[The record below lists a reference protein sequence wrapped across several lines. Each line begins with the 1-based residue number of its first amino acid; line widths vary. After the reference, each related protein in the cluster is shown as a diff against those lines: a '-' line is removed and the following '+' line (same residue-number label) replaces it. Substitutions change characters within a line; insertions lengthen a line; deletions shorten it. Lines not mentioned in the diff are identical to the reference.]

1 MAISYSSV
9 DTRQTIEGKRLVN
22 QWLKGVIESE
32 NKKLDTITIV
42 LCTDDYILKV
52 NREFLQHDYFTD
64 IITFDD
70 SQGERLSGDLLISI
84 DTVRSNAAEY
94 GVSYRTELMRVV
106 VHGVLHLCGYK
117 DKSDSE
123 AKQMREKENFY
134 LARLENIL

>member
-134 LARLENIL
+134 LARLENVL